1 MIIDKRL
8 IEYNYQNR
16 KGNLIKYIVVH
27 DTANT
32 NISADAIN
40 HYRYFAGGNRKASA
54 HYFVDDKRIVEII
67 EDAYASWHCGD
78 GRGKYGITNNNSI
91 GVEICVNSDGNYKKA
106 VENTL
111 SLVRE
116 LMKTYNIPIK
126 NVVRHFDASRK
137 ICPRSMSANNWAKW
151 WEFKAKL

>member
-1 MIIDKRL
+1 MIIDKRP
-8 IEYNYQNR
+8 IKYNYQNR
-16 KGNLIKYIVVH
+16 QGNLIKYIVVH

-67 EDAYASWHCGD
+67 EDAYASWHCGH

-91 GVEICVNSDGNYKKA
+91 GVEICVNSDGNYKKS

>member
-8 IEYNYQNR
+8 IKYNYQNR

-91 GVEICVNSDGNYKKA
+91 GVKNLRKFRRKLQKSRRKYPITGKRTYENIQYPHKKCSQ
-106 VENTL
+106 TL
-111 SLVRE
+111 
-116 LMKTYNIPIK
+116 
-126 NVVRHFDASRK
+126 
-137 ICPRSMSANNWAKW
+137 
-151 WEFKAKL
+151 